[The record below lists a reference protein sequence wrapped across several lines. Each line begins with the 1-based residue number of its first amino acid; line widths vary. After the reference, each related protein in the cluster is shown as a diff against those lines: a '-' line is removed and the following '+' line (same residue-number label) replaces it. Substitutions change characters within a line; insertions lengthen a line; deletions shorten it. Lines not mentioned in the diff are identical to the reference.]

1 MVHRVEPA
9 DAPAGVSAI
18 ESLDDPRVAEYRLIT
33 APAQLAHA
41 GLFVAEG
48 RLVLR
53 RLVDEPRFRIKSVL
67 LTPAA
72 REALADVLSRADPE
86 VPIYLARQ
94 SVMST
99 LVGFAIHRGVLA
111 LVERPRPMHLN
122 ELDLSAARRLVIL
135 EGVSN
140 PDNVGG
146 VFRSAAAFGVDAVL
160 LGPGCGDPLYRKAIR
175 TSMAGTLQVR
185 FAVASPWPATLT
197 TLSADGFR
205 VLGLTPSADAR
216 SLDEYPRSADRIALV
231 LGAEGHGLSA
241 EAFDAVQ
248 ERVRIPMRGPADSLN
263 VTVAAS
269 IALWH
274 LSGG

>member
-1 MVHRVEPA
+1 
-9 DAPAGVSAI
+9 VSAI

-48 RLVLR
+48 RLILS
-53 RLVDEPRFRIKSVL
+53 RLVDQRRFRIKSVV
-67 LTPAA
+67 LTSAA
-72 REALADVLSRADPE
+72 RQALADVLARADPE
-86 VPIYLARQ
+86 VPIYLASR
-94 SVMST
+94 SVMSA

-111 LVERPRPMHLN
+111 LVERPRPKPLN
-122 ELDLSAARRLVIL
+122 ELDLLAAQRLVIL

-175 TSMAGTLQVR
+175 TSMAGTLEVP
-185 FAVASPWPATLT
+185 FAVASPWPALLR

-216 SLDEYPRSADRIALV
+216 SIDEYPRSADRIALV
-231 LGAEGHGLSA
+231 LGAEGHGLSP
-241 EAFDAVQ
+241 EALEAVQ

-274 LSGG
+274 FSGG

>member
-1 MVHRVEPA
+1 
-9 DAPAGVSAI
+9 VSAI
-18 ESLDDPRVAEYRLIT
+18 ETLDDPRVAEYRLIT
-33 APAQLAHA
+33 VPAELAHA

-53 RLVDEPRFRIKSVL
+53 RLVDQPRFRIKSIL

-72 REALADVLSRADPE
+72 RDALADVLARMTPGIPVYIASR
-86 VPIYLARQ
+86 
-94 SVMST
+94 SVMSA

-111 LVERPRPMHLN
+111 LVERPRRRQLS
-122 ELDLSAARRLVIL
+122 ELDLRAARRVVVL

-160 LGPGCGDPLYRKAIR
+160 LGTGCGDPLYRKAIR
-175 TSMAGTLQVR
+175 TSMAATLQIP
-185 FAVASPWPATLT
+185 FAVASPWPGALAA
-197 TLSADGFR
+197 LSAEGFR

-216 SLDEYPRSADRIALV
+216 SLDEYPRRADRIALV

-241 EAFDAVQ
+241 EALDAVQ

-263 VTVAAS
+263 ITVAAS
-269 IALWH
+269 IALWYF
-274 LSGG
+274 SAANPQMTQRP

>member
-33 APAQLAHA
+33 APARLAQA

-72 REALADVLSRADPE
+72 REAVADVLSRADPE
-86 VPIYLARQ
+86 VPIYLASQ
-94 SVMST
+94 PVMSG

-111 LVERPRPMHLN
+111 LVERPRPIPVY

-135 EGVSN
+135 EGVNN

-146 VFRSAAAFGVDAVL
+146 VFRSAAAFGVDGVL

-175 TSMAGTLQVR
+175 TSMAGTLQVPY
-185 FAVASPWPATLT
+185 AVASPWPATLAA
-197 TLSADGFR
+197 LSADGFR
-205 VLGLTPSADAR
+205 VLGLTPSAEAR
-216 SLDEYPRSADRIALV
+216 SLDEYARNADRIALV
-231 LGAEGHGLSA
+231 LGGEGQGLSA
-241 EAFDAVQ
+241 EALDAVQ

-269 IALWH
+269 IALWYF
-274 LSGG
+274 GGS